1 MVPFRNT
8 LQTHFTDFRLKE
20 EKPMGVSKH
29 AHLFLFPAITNSEMI
44 QSLPPTVTIPSG
56 TPTGFPFWL
65 EMSGGSVQFVL

>member
-1 MVPFRNT
+1 
-8 LQTHFTDFRLKE
+8 
-20 EKPMGVSKH
+20 MGVSKH

-65 EMSGGSVQFVL
+65 EMSGGSVLFVL